1 MKKMYSMISVMLLAA
16 VSLCAQ
22 APNGYMEKGP
32 LNEDFSRFEKE
43 VVEEDWYSGETVTTT
58 VFEIPLGWGF
68 QKGTPAKSY
77 DLGASEAI
85 QGKYLRCSANFLQ
98 TDQTTP
104 TLLITPMLKGN
115 VTFYIR
121 PYSISSYS
129 ITDYLAKNKSW
140 VKIYGGSLN
149 AEGGIDWNL
158 EAPLFTEVFTAV
170 PEGANPNGW
179 IQRNFSTTEYQ
190 FLGIQMSYAC
200 FDELTAEN
208 HCMLIK
214 KVMKPTKV
222 TSDYT
227 DNNPLYG
234 DAEGK
239 ATWAGKVTVKNEGDN
254 AIAANVEKLIIESN
268 SSTVTTTMTEFVI
281 PEAIAPGEEKT
292 FDLSVPVQS
301 VDPLKDARTAIKLI
315 SKINNVDNKDIS
327 VQSEWF
333 IIKTMAPKLVV
344 KNNKQ
349 SDVTSY
355 ETLLG
360 LVQAPAST
368 QFTLNSTGGS
378 SVILKSITSTTMTN
392 LSFQMGGA
400 DIVFPLEIDK
410 NDTKTITM
418 IFGNTGGNSGTL
430 IFTYGNS
437 YDETVYTVES
447 KTVSVIVAD
456 PSLYLEEFAATLPQ
470 GWVNEQGSNWSC
482 KTAGG
487 TPANSYMD
495 NGRTDLSAKY
505 LISPKLHFEEG
516 QTLTIMAQGKN
527 ASSCLRVLTSTDRAT
542 WTQAVEKKT
551 WANTTFSFNASK
563 CELIV
568 VNMPVGDCYVA
579 FEAGYVFIDY
589 IMGGTKVDVTD
600 DIYTTI
606 SGAEKGMVNYQYE
619 LAVELANLTATAYE
633 DKAVVLELKNG
644 DDVVATNMLPA
655 IAGEASGI
663 KDTLRFTP
671 HVAEEATLTLNVKK
685 GDVTIVSIQKEVS
698 IAAEK
703 FFTDVQTG
711 EVIPANSNYN
721 APLRTN
727 DKNSKSEFVYTADK
741 INLPAN
747 TQLTSITFFYR
758 NTSKDITAEN
768 VRILLQNTE
777 DATIATDLTFTQE
790 AAMETVV
797 NTDYVLKMAATSN
810 TFVELTFV
818 FDKPFVY
825 TGKNL
830 RVMMACEKQNAYGG
844 TAWGCETTTENSVI
858 YKSNDTYD
866 TYNSKTTGSGI
877 KTLPIAKIGFAK
889 AIPTIS
895 GEVILANGD
904 KAGAGRK
911 IEAKSGNV
919 IYTTTTTAEGTYS
932 VAIMQD
938 ALTYDLY
945 LDGVKVHEGIVLNE
959 TTLVDN
965 TVVVNITEQSTG
977 TGCQQVAGYPNTV
990 RKVLIDGHLYIE
1002 RGDKMYDING
1012 QRVK

>member
-1 MKKMYSMISVMLLAA
+1 MQKMYSMISVMLLAA

-32 LNEDFSRFEKE
+32 LNEDFSRFEKV
-43 VVEEDWYSGETVTTT
+43 VVEEDWESGETISTT
-58 VFEIPLGWGF
+58 VFEIPFGWVL

-98 TDQTTP
+98 TDQTIP

-121 PYSISSYS
+121 PYSISSYY
-129 ITDYLAKNKSW
+129 ITNYLEKNKSW

-158 EAPLFTEVFTAV
+158 ETPLFTKVFTAV
-170 PEGANPNGW
+170 PEGADANGW
-179 IQRNFSTTEYQ
+179 VQCNFSTTAYQ

-214 KVMKPTKV
+214 KVIKPTKV
-222 TSDYT
+222 TSEWT
-227 DNNPLYG
+227 DSNPLYG

-239 ATWAGKVTVKNEGDN
+239 ATWTGQITIKNEGDE
-254 AIAANVEKLIIESN
+254 AISANVEKLIVESTSKN
-268 SSTVTTTMTEFVI
+268 VTTTMTEFII
-281 PEAIAPGEEKT
+281 PEAIAVGEEKT
-292 FDLSVPVQS
+292 FNLSVPVQAAN
-301 VDPLKDARTAIKLI
+301 PLADARSAIKLI

-327 VQSEWF
+327 VQSAWF
-333 IIKTMAPKLVV
+333 TIKTMAPKLVV
-344 KNNKQ
+344 KNTKKD
-349 SDVTSY
+349 DVTSY
-355 ETLLG
+355 ETALG
-360 LVQAPAST
+360 LQTAPAST
-368 QFTLNSTGGS
+368 KFTLNSTGGS
-378 SVILKSITSTTMTN
+378 SVMLKSITSTTMSN
-392 LSFQMGGA
+392 LSFQMDGA
-400 DIVFPLEIDK
+400 DVVYPLEISK
-410 NDTKTITM
+410 GESKEITM
-418 IFGNTGGNSGTL
+418 TFGNTGGNSGTL

-447 KTVSVIVAD
+447 KTISVIVAD

-470 GWVNEQGSNWSC
+470 GWVNEAGSNWSC

-495 NGRTDLSAKY
+495 NGNTNMYGKY
-505 LISPKLHFEEG
+505 LISPKLHFSEG
-516 QTLTIMAQGKN
+516 QKLTIMAQGKN

-542 WTQAVEKKT
+542 WTQAAEKKT
-551 WANTTFSFNASK
+551 WAKTAYTFDASK
-563 CELIV
+563 CELLIV
-568 VNMPVGDCYVA
+568 DMPVGDCYIA
-579 FEAGYVFIDY
+579 FEAGYACIDY

-619 LAVELANLTATAYE
+619 LAVELTNLTATAYE

-685 GDVTIVSIQKEVS
+685 GDVVLAALTKAITI
-698 IAAEK
+698 AEE
-703 FFTDVQTG
+703 TVNSVVTTG
-711 EVIPANSNYN
+711 EQLSTGSTTPLKTNYYNSM
-721 APLRTN
+721 
-727 DKNSKSEFVYTADK
+727 SEFIYTADK
-741 INLPAN
+741 IGLAMGI
-747 TQLTSITFFYR
+747 QLTSLTFNYY
-758 NTSKDITAEN
+758 NTNKDITGN
-768 VRILLQNTE
+768 VKIWLQNTE
-777 DATIATDLTFTQE
+777 DGLVGTTFTDVKTMTNVFSE
-790 AAMETVV
+790 DNHLFKKEGFSSACV
-797 NTDYVLKMAATSN
+797 DK
-810 TFVELTFV
+810 TFIFSTL
-818 FDKPFVY
+818 FVY
-825 TGKNL
+825 TGGNL
-830 RVMMACEKQNAYGG
+830 RVVICSEDKDKQGGYTNTGWGYEKV
-844 TAWGCETTTENSVI
+844 ENSVI
-858 YKSNDTYD
+858 YKYADNYD
-866 TYNSKTTGSGI
+866 SYLNNAPSKSGE
-877 KTLPIAKIGFAK
+877 LPIAKIGFAK
-889 AIPTIS
+889 EVPTIS

-932 VAIMQD
+932 IAIMQD

-945 LDGVKVHEGIVLNE
+945 LDGVKVHEGVVLNE

>member
-22 APNGYMEKGP
+22 APDGYMEKGP
-32 LNEDFSRFEKE
+32 LNEDFSRFEKV
-43 VVEEDWYSGETVTTT
+43 VVEEDWESGETIYTT
-58 VFEIPLGWGF
+58 VFESPFGWVL
-68 QKGTPAKSY
+68 QEGTPAKSY

-85 QGKYLRCSANFLQ
+85 QGKYLRCSAYFLQ

-115 VTFYIR
+115 VTFYIK
-121 PYSISSYS
+121 PYSISSYY
-129 ITDYLAKNKSW
+129 IQNYLEKHKSW

-158 EAPLFTEVFTAV
+158 EAPLFTEEFTAV
-170 PEGANPNGW
+170 PEGADANGW
-179 IQRNFSTTEYQ
+179 VQRNFSTTAYQ

-222 TSDYT
+222 TSEWT
-227 DNNPLYG
+227 DSNPLYG

-239 ATWAGKVTVKNEGDN
+239 ATWTGQITIKNEGDET
-254 AIAANVEKLIIESN
+254 IAANVEKLIVESTSKN
-268 SSTVTTTMTEFVI
+268 VTTTMTEFII
-281 PEAIAPGEEKT
+281 PEAIAVGEEKT
-292 FDLSVPVQS
+292 FNLSVPVQAAN
-301 VDPLKDARTAIKLI
+301 PLADARSAIKLI

-327 VQSEWF
+327 VQSAWF
-333 IIKTMAPKLVV
+333 TIKTMTPKLVV
-344 KNNKQ
+344 KNNKKD
-349 SDVTSY
+349 DVTSY
-355 ETLLG
+355 ETALG
-360 LVQAPAST
+360 LQTTPAST
-368 QFTLNSTGGS
+368 KFTLNSTGGS
-378 SVILKSITSTTMTN
+378 SVMLKSIASATMSN
-392 LSFQMGGA
+392 LSFQMDGA
-400 DIVFPLEIDK
+400 DVVYPLEIAK
-410 NDTKTITM
+410 GESKEITM
-418 IFGNTGGNSGTL
+418 TFGNTGGNSGTL

-437 YDETVYTVES
+437 YDEAVYTVES
-447 KTVSVIVAD
+447 KTISVIVAD

-470 GWVNEQGSNWSC
+470 GWVNEAGSNWSC

-495 NGRTDLSAKY
+495 NGNNSMYGKY
-505 LISPKLHFEEG
+505 LISPKLHFSEG
-516 QTLTIMAQGKN
+516 QKLTIMAQGKN

-542 WTQAVEKKT
+542 WTQAAEKKT
-551 WANTTFSFNASK
+551 WAKAAYTFDASK
-563 CELIV
+563 CELLIV
-568 VNMPVGDCYVA
+568 DMPVGDCYIA
-579 FEAGYVFIDY
+579 FEAGYAYIDY

-619 LAVELANLTATAYE
+619 LAVELTNLTATAYE

-685 GDVTIVSIQKEVS
+685 GDETIVSIQKEVS
-698 IAAEK
+698 IAVER

-711 EVIPANSNYN
+711 EYPSESGST
-721 APLRTN
+721 APLFTN
-727 DKNSKSEFVYTADK
+727 WKNSKSEFVYTADK

-758 NTSKDITAEN
+758 NTAGAAKAEN

-777 DATIATDLTFTQE
+777 DAAVATGAFTL
-790 AAMETVV
+790 ETDMDVVV
-797 NTDYVLKMAATSN
+797 NVSNYVFEMAATTN
-810 TFVELTFV
+810 TFVELTFT
-818 FDKPFVY
+818 FDHPFVY
-825 TGKNL
+825 TGNNL
-830 RVMMACEKQNAYGG
+830 RVMVTSEKQDLCKSSS
-844 TAWGCETTTENSVI
+844 WGCETVKNSVI
-858 YKSNDTYD
+858 YKKSDSYNDSYL
-866 TYNSKTTGSGI
+866 NQAPSKND
-877 KTLPIAKIGFAK
+877 KLPIAKIGFAK
-889 AIPTIS
+889 EVPTIS

-932 VAIMQD
+932 IAIMQD

-945 LDGVKVHEGIVLNE
+945 LDGVKVHEGVVLNE
-959 TTLVDN
+959 TTLVGN
-965 TVVVNITEQSTG
+965 TVVVNITEQSTS
-977 TGCQQVAGYPNTV
+977 TGCQQVAGYPNIV